1 MDKRNSAIIRS
12 GAGPWPA
19 AAAQAGGLPHSEFG
33 RATLAA
39 GVAAGLLAVVFIAGV
54 YTLFRLRFESADA
67 YPVYSTLRADP
78 LGAEALYESLALQ
91 PGLTVTRNMRQLTRV
106 SGHDTTLFL
115 LGIDEWFAQ
124 STLNVS
130 MTPDLERIARGGGR
144 MVIAFLPQR
153 PRLEEEVEIERGLR
167 GEKKAVEK
175 KHVPTLFERLGVD
188 LVTTTEKHRQEGENG
203 DLPRYTALWFDK
215 LAPEWSVR
223 RKYDNHPVW
232 IERPWLGGSIV
243 LVADSW
249 MLSNEA
255 LAHEP
260 DAAALARLA
269 GPNHNLVFDE
279 SHLGIDEGGSVAGLL
294 RRYHLQGL
302 IAALLVLAGLYVW
315 KSSSPLLPRA
325 RADNNEPAGL
335 RGFSAASGLVSLLER
350 SIAVPKLLDV
360 CIGEY
365 ESTKARGLAEEPRQK
380 LEETMRQSAHA
391 ADPVRGYETIRQALE
406 EIRHPWK
413 KTSRN

>member
-1 MDKRNSAIIRS
+1 MA
-12 GAGPWPA
+12 
-19 AAAQAGGLPHSEFG
+19 LPHI
-33 RATLAA
+33 AI
-39 GVAAGLLAVVFIAGV
+39 VVLAVVFVGGV
-54 YTLFRLRFESADA
+54 YGLFRLRFDAADA
-67 YPVYSTLRADP
+67 YPAYSTFRADP

-91 PGLTVTRNMRQLTRV
+91 PGLTVTRSMRPLTRL

-115 LGIDEWFAQ
+115 MGIDEWFAQ
-124 STLNVS
+124 STLNVE
-130 MTPDLERIARGGGR
+130 MAPDLERFARGGGR
-144 MVIAFLPQR
+144 VVIAFVPRR
-153 PRLEEEVEIERGLR
+153 PRLETEVEVEQGLR
-167 GEKKAVEK
+167 GDQKTVEK
-175 KHVPTLFERLGVD
+175 KHAPTLFETLGVT
-188 LVTTTEKHRQEGENG
+188 LATETEKHREENESG

-215 LAPEWSVR
+215 LAPQWSVQR
-223 RKYDNHPVW
+223 NYGNHPVW
-232 IERPWLGGSIV
+232 IERPWMGGSV
-243 LVADSW
+243 ALVADSW

-269 GPNHNLVFDE
+269 GTNHNMVFDE
-279 SHLGIDEGGSVAGLL
+279 NHLGLDEGGSVAGLL
-294 RRYHLQGL
+294 RRYHMQGL

-325 RADNNEPAGL
+325 VTGGAEAAGL
-335 RGFSAASGLVSLLER
+335 RGFSSASGLVTLLER
-350 SIAVPKLLDV
+350 SIAQPKLLDV

-365 ESTKARGLAEEPRQK
+365 RGTAGRGLAEEARTK